1 MTVLLAVDVGNSQ
14 TKLGWFE
21 NGKLSGQEH
30 FPAGSRD
37 PAEAIAAL
45 TADAGIRR
53 LGPTGRRGG
62 RARPSHLK
70 GAVPARKLAASMC
83 SVVPDATPA
92 WRAALREACGAEPLV
107 VAGDTDIGMVNHYAD
122 PASLGP
128 DRLVGALA
136 ARELHG
142 APVIVVSLGTATVV
156 DAVSRAGEY
165 LGGAIAPGVETSLA
179 ALAQRAARLL
189 PVRFEAA
196 PRAIATDTRAGMIA
210 GAFFGAVGQIR
221 ELLAGVRA
229 EMGEDA
235 PAVLTGGRAELV
247 AREVEN
253 VAAVE
258 PALTLLGLRL
268 AWEYAS
274 RGRA

>member
-21 NGKLSGQEH
+21 DGNLGGQEH
-30 FPAGSRD
+30 LPTGSRD
-37 PAEAIAAL
+37 PAQVIAEAPKAA
-45 TADAGIRR
+45 
-53 LGPTGRRGG
+53 
-62 RARPSHLK
+62 H
-70 GAVPARKLAASMC
+70 AVMC
-83 SVVPDATPA
+83 SVVPGAVAP
-92 WRAALREACGAEPLV
+92 WRNALREATGHDPFV
-107 VAGDTDIGMVNHYAD
+107 VNGDTAVGIVNHYAD

-179 ALAQRAARLL
+179 ALAERAARLL
-189 PVRFEAA
+189 PVRFETA
-196 PRAIATDTRAGMIA
+196 PRVIATDTRAGMIA

-221 ELLAGVRA
+221 ELLARVRA

-247 AREVEN
+247 AREIDN
-253 VAAVE
+253 VVAVE
-258 PALTLLGLRL
+258 PALTLIGLRL
-268 AWEYAS
+268 AWEHVTHG
-274 RGRA
+274 RG

>member
-45 TADAGIRR
+45 TADAGIR
-53 LGPTGRRGG
+53 P
-62 RARPSHLK
+62 A
-70 GAVPARKLAASMC
+70 GAALARKLAASMC

-107 VAGDTDIGMVNHYAD
+107 VAGDTDVGIVNHYAD

-235 PAVLTGGRAELV
+235 PAVLTGGQAELV

-258 PALTLLGLRL
+258 PALTLIGLRL

>member
-1 MTVLLAVDVGNSQ
+1 
-14 TKLGWFE
+14 
-21 NGKLSGQEH
+21 
-30 FPAGSRD
+30 
-37 PAEAIAAL
+37 
-45 TADAGIRR
+45 
-53 LGPTGRRGG
+53 
-62 RARPSHLK
+62 
-70 GAVPARKLAASMC
+70 
-83 SVVPDATPA
+83 
-92 WRAALREACGAEPLV
+92 
-107 VAGDTDIGMVNHYAD
+107 
-122 PASLGP
+122 
-128 DRLVGALA
+128 
-136 ARELHG
+136 
-142 APVIVVSLGTATVV
+142 
-156 DAVSRAGEY
+156 
-165 LGGAIAPGVETSLA
+165 
-179 ALAQRAARLL
+179 LL

-235 PAVLTGGRAELV
+235 PAVLTGGQAELV

-258 PALTLLGLRL
+258 PALTLIGLRL